1 MGMCLALPGTPSHRC
16 VIQSGQAETM
26 QCFLLLLRIILLP
39 LPSCSKGLN
48 STSLWEKEM
57 LLWQGFILSPDQD
70 SHPGAVLA

>member
-1 MGMCLALPGTPSHRC
+1 
-16 VIQSGQAETM
+16 M

-48 STSLWEKEM
+48 STSLWEKGR